1 MPPSPGVHYAGGVSV
16 YFITGPEGSGTTAL
30 LRALTNHPEAV
41 KGDAGRYG
49 HHYLRGVPGAQL
61 IPAALMSTTRAGAFD
76 LADATAATRSLRD
89 NAAVLLAA
97 QPACQAIFFK
107 YSTPALRPPLWP
119 VFLPLFE
126 LPDFRVIVI
135 RRRAADSIYSAFR
148 RFYGKGPRDVRGLI
162 AAMRA
167 YRQAGRHIG
176 WQIERSPRAR
186 CHELTYEHLVAEPE
200 AALRALFAF
209 AGLEDRPIDRLLPER
224 RFSDENGKWKAALR
238 RALTGGRERHAGRRS
253 LPS

>member
-1 MPPSPGVHYAGGVSV
+1 MADTYSARVVSGVSV

-30 LRALTNHPEAV
+30 LRALTHHPEAV
-41 KGDAGRYG
+41 QGDADRYG
-49 HHYLRGVPGAQL
+49 HRYLRGNPGAQL

-76 LADATAATRSLRD
+76 LPDVAAAQRTLRD
-89 NAAVLLAA
+89 NAAALLAA
-97 QPACQAIFFK
+97 QPACRAIFFK

-135 RRRAADSIYSAFR
+135 RRRPVDSVYSAFR
-148 RFYGKGPRDVRGLI
+148 RFYGKHARDVRGLL

-167 YRQAGRHIG
+167 HRQAVRHIG
-176 WQIERSPRAR
+176 RQIAESPRER
-186 CHELTYEHLVAEPE
+186 CHALAYEELVAQPE
-200 AALRALFAF
+200 ATLRALLAF
-209 AGLEDRPIDRLLPER
+209 AGLEYHPVDRLLPER
-224 RFSDENGKWKAALR
+224 RFSDENGKWKGALR
-238 RALTGGRERHAGRRS
+238 RALTAGRAG

>member
-1 MPPSPGVHYAGGVSV
+1 VSIC
-16 YFITGPEGSGTTAL
+16 FITGPEGSGTTAL

-41 KGDAGRYG
+41 KGDAARYG

-61 IPAALMSTTRAGAFD
+61 IPPALMCTTKAGDFD
-76 LADATAATRSLRD
+76 LADAAAAARTLRD
-89 NAAVLLAA
+89 NARALLAA
-97 QPACQAIFFK
+97 QPACRAIFFK

-126 LPDFRVIVI
+126 LPEFRVIAI
-135 RRRAADSIYSAFR
+135 RRHAADSIHSAFR
-148 RFYGKGPRDVRGLI
+148 RFYGTGARDVRGLL

-167 YRQAGRHIG
+167 YRSAGRHIR
-176 WQIERSPRAR
+176 WQLEHSPRER
-186 CHELTYEHLVAEPE
+186 CHQLTYEHLVREPE

-209 AGLEDRPIDRLLPER
+209 AGLAYRPIDGLLPER
-224 RFSDENGKWKAALR
+224 GFSDENGKWKGALR
-238 RALTGGRERHAGRRS
+238 RALTRGRERQAGRRS